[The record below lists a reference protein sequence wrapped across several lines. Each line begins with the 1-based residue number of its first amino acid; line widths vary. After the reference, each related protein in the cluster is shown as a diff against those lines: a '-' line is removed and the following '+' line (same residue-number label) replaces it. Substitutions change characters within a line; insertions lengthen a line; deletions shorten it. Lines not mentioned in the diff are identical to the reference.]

1 MILPVSLE
9 LTDYI
14 ADHIVSDIKDTNH
27 SEAGELLT
35 LNAQATGRYGFTYGG
50 RFYDHTS
57 IRRNSYKQPDPSILP
72 RVQAHYLAVT
82 KFNSKLTRLKQG
94 LTLPLRVCKTHQ
106 DIRDMLPDVVS
117 YLPIL
122 SSYQR
127 TRPVAY
133 ALQDNPQQMQ
143 EYEETCDLITYFLS
157 ARMFT

>member
-1 MILPVSLE
+1 MTLRPTPDLV
-9 LTDYI
+9 DYI
-14 ADHIVSDIKDTNH
+14 AGNIAFHIEDTNYR
-27 SEAGELLT
+27 EAGELLT

-50 RFYDHTS
+50 RFYDHTALK
-57 IRRNSYKQPDPSILP
+57 RNSYRQPDPSILH
-72 RVQAHYLAVT
+72 RVQTHYLAVT

-117 YLPIL
+117 YLPLL
-122 SSYQR
+122 SSYLR